1 MTYTYISESDAEQQY
16 DDMLD
21 ELYPVEIGGMSF
33 CASRVLKELDPIAYN
48 CGFSDW
54 LDNNELTTDLINYRV
69 QLIEEGAEEDEDGE
83 YPFIYFECQAEDS
96 DHAEE
101 QAQNAYPNCD
111 IIDIEG
117 V

>member
-1 MTYTYISESDAEQQY
+1 MAYTYIDESNAEQQY

-54 LDNNELTTDLINYRV
+54 LDANELTIDED
-69 QLIEEGAEEDEDGE
+69 EEGEEE
-83 YPFIYFECQAEDS
+83 YA
-96 DHAEE
+96 
-101 QAQNAYPNCD
+101 
-111 IIDIEG
+111 
-117 V
+117 